1 MPLEVSLMG
10 TIPQRWQSASEAA
23 LTIEFEKYKLANGLE
38 VILSE
43 DHRLPVVAANVWYHV
58 GSANERSGQ
67 TGFAHLFEHMMFQGS
82 KHVGENQIKVLQAAG
97 ATAINGTTGFDRTN
111 YFETMPAER
120 LELAL
125 WLESDRMAFL
135 SEGLTA
141 RNLANQR
148 DVVRNERR
156 ERENTP
162 YSLVWEELYRQL
174 FPAGHPYHATII
186 GSHADIESALLD
198 DMKEFCR
205 QYYVPNN
212 ASLAL
217 VGDFDSEEVKQLVD
231 RYFGAIPP
239 GPAAPRLDVAT
250 LPILSPKR
258 ITVTDRVELPRIY
271 KAWLTPPAYMP
282 GDAEGD
288 VLAQVLAGGR
298 SSRLY
303 QKLVHEKQIAQEVNA
318 DHQSLVLGSVLLLQA
333 TAKPG
338 VSLEQLESAIDD
350 ELCVMQADGPTP
362 EELERVRNTIHTTFA
377 FGLESVGGMG
387 GVADRLNNYNHYLGD
402 PDYIAKDWQR
412 YQTISVDDV
421 RLTAMQLK
429 RESSVVVWGVPGP
442 KVLYDV
448 PRRSDVEVE
457 QQLAPSVPENGWRAQ
472 TPEAQERQSRELPVP
487 VLDRLKNE
495 SSLLFLEQRHIPAIV
510 VNLTIVGGSGSNPEG
525 LPGLASFV
533 VSMLSRGT
541 TRRSQKQI
549 ADDFERL
556 GAQWWTNSNSDSSII
571 AMRVLK
577 QNVEAAFEVM
587 SDVALHPAFAP
598 EEIELL
604 RNDRLVNIAQQQD
617 NPGVLAQR
625 EFLKALYGPEH
636 PYGHLGIGTEEANR
650 KIRQTDLCDFYSN
663 NYVPRHSALVIAGDL
678 DQSEARTLGEQYF
691 SEWSGNAT
699 PVSAPSPPEPI
710 ARRILIVDRPTSPQT
725 QLLIGQLGVR
735 RNHLDYVALEVM
747 NALLGGMFSS
757 RINNNLREVHGYTYG
772 ANSRFTYQRG
782 LGNFVISGAIR
793 TDATAAAVMEVFHE
807 IDEIRDT
814 LVTADELA
822 VAKESL
828 SRAWTSRFN
837 TISTSADAIRE
848 LFIHACDVEEFQKA
862 LKQSP
867 TISAADVQRVAHE
880 HLHTEEMIVVAV
892 GDAAK
897 IESDLSRLSV
907 APVSIA
913 GSSPTP
919 GSPNSN

>member
-1 MPLEVSLMG
+1 MG
-10 TIPQRWQSASEAA
+10 TVEQRWQSASEAA
-23 LTIEFEKYKLANGLE
+23 PTIEFEKYKLANGLE

-43 DHRLPVVAANVWYHV
+43 DHRLPVVAVNIWYHV
-58 GSANERSGQ
+58 GPANERPGR

-82 KHVGENQIKVLQAAG
+82 KHVGENQIKFLQAAG
-97 ATAINGTTGFDRTN
+97 ATGINGTTGFDRTN

-135 SEGLTA
+135 LEGLTA

-156 ERENTP
+156 QRENAP

-186 GSHADIESALLD
+186 GSHADIESARLA

-231 RYFGAIPP
+231 RYFGTIPP
-239 GPAAPRLDVAT
+239 GPALPKLDVAT
-250 LPILSPKR
+250 PPILSPTR

-271 KAWLTPPAYMP
+271 KAWLTPPVYMP
-282 GDAEGD
+282 GNAEGD

-303 QKLVHEKQIAQEVNA
+303 QRLVHEKQIAQEVSA
-318 DHQSLVLGSVLLLQA
+318 EQQSLVLGSVLMLQA

-350 ELCVMQADGPTP
+350 ELRLMQADGPTP
-362 EELERVRNTIHTTFA
+362 EELDRVRNTIHTNFA
-377 FGLESVGGMG
+377 FGLESVS
-387 GVADRLNNYNHYLGD
+387 GVADRLNIYNHYLGD
-402 PDYIAKDWQR
+402 PGYIAQDWQR
-412 YQTISVDDV
+412 YQTLSVDDV
-421 RLTAMQLK
+421 RRMAQQLTQ
-429 RESSVVVWGVPGP
+429 ESSVVVWAVPGP

-448 PRRSDVEVE
+448 PRRSDVEVDH
-457 QQLAPSVPENGWRAQ
+457 QLAPSAPEDAWRAQ
-472 TPEAQERQSRELPVP
+472 APKAQERRSPELPVP
-487 VLDRLKNE
+487 VFDRLKNE

-510 VNLTIVGGSGSNPEG
+510 ANLAIVGGSGSNPED

-533 VSMLSRGT
+533 ASMLSRGT
-541 TRRSQKQI
+541 TKRSQKQI

-556 GAQWWTNSNSDSSII
+556 GAQWWTSSNSDNSTIG
-571 AMRVLK
+571 MRVLK
-577 QNVEAAFEVM
+577 QNVEAAFEVL
-587 SDVALHPAFAP
+587 SDVVLHPAFAL
-598 EEIELL
+598 EEIELM

-636 PYGHLGIGTEEANR
+636 PYGYLGIGTEEANR
-650 KIRQTDLCDFYSN
+650 KIRQTDLCGFYST
-663 NYVPRHSALVIAGDL
+663 NYVPQHSALVIVGDL
-678 DQSEARTLGEQYF
+678 DQPEARTLGEQYF
-691 SEWSGNAT
+691 SEWSGNSA
-699 PVSAPSPPEPI
+699 PVSAPSPPEPV
-710 ARRILIVDRPTSPQT
+710 ARRILIVDRPSSPQT

-735 RNHLDYVALEVM
+735 RNHPDYVAIEVM

-757 RINNNLREVHGYTYG
+757 RINKNLREVHGYTYG
-772 ANSRFTYQRG
+772 ANSRLTYQRG
-782 LGNFVISGAIR
+782 LGNFAISGAIR
-793 TDATAAAVMEVFHE
+793 TDATAAAVREVFHE
-807 IDEIRDT
+807 IDEIRET
-814 LVTADELA
+814 LATADELA

-828 SRAWTSRFN
+828 SRGWTSRFN
-837 TISTSADAIRE
+837 TISSSADAIRE
-848 LFIHACDVEEFQKA
+848 MFIHGCGREEFQQA
-862 LKQSP
+862 LMQIP

-880 HLHTEEMIVVAV
+880 HLHPEEMIVVAV

-897 IESDLSRLSV
+897 IERDLGRLSV

-913 GSSPTP
+913 GP
-919 GSPNSN
+919 GGGQSVGSAPVRVS

>member
-1 MPLEVSLMG
+1 MGVLE
-10 TIPQRWQSASEAA
+10 QRGQTAFEAA
-23 LTIEFEKYKLANGLE
+23 PTIEFEKYQLANGLE

-43 DHRLPVVAANVWYHV
+43 DHRLPVVAVNIWYHV
-58 GSANERSGQ
+58 GPANERPGQ
-67 TGFAHLFEHMMFQGS
+67 RGFAHLFEHMMFQGS
-82 KHVGENQIKVLQAAG
+82 KHVRKNQAEVLQAAG
-97 ATAINGTTGFDRTN
+97 ATGINGTTGFDRTN

-135 SEGLTA
+135 LEGLTA

-156 ERENTP
+156 QRENTP

-186 GSHADIESALLD
+186 GSHADIESAHLD

-205 QYYVPNN
+205 QYYVPTN

-217 VGDFDSEEVKQLVD
+217 VGDFDSEEVKHLID
-231 RYFGAIPP
+231 RYFGAIPT
-239 GPAAPRLDVAT
+239 GPAIPKPDVAT
-250 LPILSPKR
+250 PPILSPKR
-258 ITVTDRVELPRIY
+258 MTVTDRVELPRIY
-271 KAWLTPPAYMP
+271 KAWLTPPVYKP

-303 QKLVHEKQIAQEVNA
+303 QKLVHEKQIAQEVSVEH
-318 DHQSLVLGSVLLLQA
+318 DSLVLGSVLMLQA

-338 VSLEQLESAIDD
+338 VSLEQLESVLDD
-350 ELCVMQADGPTP
+350 ELRVMQADGPTP
-362 EELERVRNTIHTTFA
+362 EELERVRNTIHTNFA
-377 FGLESVGGMG
+377 FGLESVGGMS

-402 PDYIAKDWQR
+402 PGYIAQDWQR

-421 RLTAMQLK
+421 RLAAQQLK
-429 RESSVVVWGVPGP
+429 QESSVVVWGVPGP

-448 PRRSDVEVE
+448 PTHSDLEVDQE
-457 QQLAPSVPENGWRAQ
+457 PALSAPENAWRAQ
-472 TPEAQERQSRELPVP
+472 APQAQERKSRELPVP
-487 VLDRLKNE
+487 VFDRLTND
-495 SSLLFLEQRHIPAIV
+495 SSLLFLERRHIPAIV
-510 VNLTIVGGSGSNPEG
+510 VNLAILGGSGSNPEN

-533 VSMLSRGT
+533 ASMLSRGT
-541 TRRSQKQI
+541 AKRSQKQI

-556 GAQWWTNSNSDSSII
+556 GARWWTNSNSDSSTIG
-571 AMRVLK
+571 MRVLK
-577 QNVEAAFEVM
+577 HNVEAAFEVL
-587 SDVALHPAFAP
+587 SDVALHPAFAL
-598 EEIELL
+598 EEIELM

-636 PYGHLGIGTEEANR
+636 PYGQLGIGTEEANR

-663 NYVPRHSALVIAGDL
+663 NYVPQHSALVIVGDL
-678 DQSEARTLGEQYF
+678 EQSEARTLGEQYF
-691 SEWSGNAT
+691 SEWSGNAAA
-699 PVSAPSPPEPI
+699 VSVPPAPKSV
-710 ARRILIVDRPTSPQT
+710 ARRILIVDRPSSPQT
-725 QLLIGQLGVR
+725 QLLIGQLAIR
-735 RNHLDYVALEVM
+735 RNHPDYVAMEVM

-757 RINNNLREVHGYTYG
+757 RINHNLREVHGYTYG
-772 ANSRFTYQRG
+772 ANSRLTYQRG

-793 TDATAAAVMEVFHE
+793 TNATAAAVMEVFHE
-807 IDEIRDT
+807 IDRIRET
-814 LVTADELA
+814 LATADELA
-822 VAKESL
+822 AAEESL

-837 TISTSADAIRE
+837 TISSSADAIRE
-848 LFIHACDVEEFQKA
+848 MFIHGYDRDEFQIVPA
-862 LKQSP
+862 QIP
-867 TISAADVQRVAHE
+867 IISAADVQRVAHE
-880 HLHTEEMIVVAV
+880 HLHAEEMIVVAV

-897 IESDLSRLSV
+897 IERDLTRLSI
-907 APVSIA
+907 APVGIA
-913 GSSPTP
+913 DSNPAL

>member
-1 MPLEVSLMG
+1 MG
-10 TIPQRWQSASEAA
+10 TVEQRWQSASEAA
-23 LTIEFEKYKLANGLE
+23 PTIEFEKYKLANGLE

-43 DHRLPVVAANVWYHV
+43 DHRLPVVAVNIWYHV
-58 GSANERSGQ
+58 GPANERPGR

-82 KHVGENQIKVLQAAG
+82 KHVGENQSKVLQAAG

-135 SEGLTA
+135 LEGLTA

-156 ERENTP
+156 QRENTP

-186 GSHADIESALLD
+186 GSHADIESARLD

-217 VGDFDSEEVKQLVD
+217 VGDFDSGQVKPLVD
-231 RYFGAIPP
+231 RYFGNIPL
-239 GPAAPRLDVAT
+239 GPAVPKLEIAT
-250 LPILSPKR
+250 PPILSPKR
-258 ITVTDRVELPRIY
+258 ITVTDRVELPRIS
-271 KAWLTPPAYMP
+271 KAWLTPPVYKP
-282 GDAEGD
+282 GDAEGG

-318 DHQSLVLGSVLLLQA
+318 EHQSLVLGSVLMLQA
-333 TAKPG
+333 TAKPR
-338 VSLEQLESAIDD
+338 VSLEQLERAIDD
-350 ELCVMQADGPTP
+350 ELRLMQADGPTP
-362 EELERVRNTIHTTFA
+362 EELERVRNTIHTNFA
-377 FGLESVGGMG
+377 FGLESVGGMS

-402 PDYIAKDWQR
+402 PGYIAQDWQR
-412 YQTISVDDV
+412 FQTLSVDDV
-421 RLTAMQLK
+421 RLTARQLK
-429 RESSVVVWGVPGP
+429 QESSVVVWGVPGP

-448 PRRSDVEVE
+448 PRRSDVEVDE
-457 QQLAPSVPENGWRAQ
+457 QRAPYASADVWRAQ
-472 TPEAQERQSRELPVP
+472 APKAQERNSPELPVP
-487 VLDRLKNE
+487 VFDRLKNE

-510 VNLTIVGGSGSNPEG
+510 VNLVTVGGSGSNPEG

-533 VSMLSRGT
+533 ASMLSRGT
-541 TRRSQKQI
+541 TKRSQKQI

-556 GAQWWTNSNSDSSII
+556 GAQWWTNSNSDSSTIG
-571 AMRVLK
+571 MRVLK
-577 QNVEAAFEVM
+577 QNVEAAFDVL
-587 SDVALHPAFAP
+587 SDVALRPAFGL
-598 EEIELL
+598 EEIELM

-617 NPGVLAQR
+617 NPRALAQR

-636 PYGHLGIGTEEANR
+636 PHGHLGIGTEEANR

-663 NYVPRHSALVIAGDL
+663 NYVPQHSALVIVGDL
-678 DQSEARTLGEQYF
+678 EQPEARTLGEQYF
-691 SEWSGNAT
+691 SEWSGNAA
-699 PVSAPSPPEPI
+699 PVSAPSPPESV
-710 ARRILIVDRPTSPQT
+710 ARRILIVDRPSSPQT
-725 QLLIGQLGVR
+725 QLLIGQVGVR
-735 RNHLDYVALEVM
+735 RNHPDYVAIEVL

-772 ANSRFTYQRG
+772 ANSMLTYQRG
-782 LGNFVISGAIR
+782 SGNLVISGAIR

-807 IDEIRDT
+807 IDEIRET

-848 LFIHACDVEEFQKA
+848 MFIHGCDREEFQKA
-862 LKQSP
+862 LKQIP
-867 TISAADVQRVAHE
+867 TISPADVQRVAHE
-880 HLHTEEMIVVAV
+880 HLHAEEMIVVAV
-892 GDAAK
+892 GDAGT
-897 IESDLSRLSV
+897 IERDLSRLSV

-913 GSSPTP
+913 GTSPTQGGP
-919 GSPNSN
+919 ASN

>member
-1 MPLEVSLMG
+1 MG
-10 TIPQRWQSASEAA
+10 TVEQSWQSASEAA
-23 LTIEFEKYKLANGLE
+23 PTIGFEKYKLANGLE

-43 DHRLPVVAANVWYHV
+43 DHRLPVVAVDIWYHV
-58 GSANERSGQ
+58 GPANERSGR

-82 KHVGENQIKVLQAAG
+82 RHIQENQTKVLQAAG

-135 SEGLTA
+135 LEGLTA

-156 ERENTP
+156 QRENTP

-186 GSHADIESALLD
+186 GSHADIESARLD

-217 VGDFDSEEVKQLVD
+217 VGDFDSEEVKHLID
-231 RYFGAIPP
+231 KYFGAIPL
-239 GPAAPRLDVAT
+239 GPAVPKLDVST
-250 LPILSPKR
+250 PPILSAKR
-258 ITVTDRVELPRIY
+258 VTVTDRVELPCIY
-271 KAWLTPPAYMP
+271 KAWLTPAVYMP

-288 VLAQVLAGGR
+288 VLAQILAGGT

-303 QKLVHEKQIAQEVNA
+303 QKLVHEKQIAQQISAE
-318 DHQSLVLGSVLLLQA
+318 HESLMLGSVLTLQA

-338 VSLEQLESAIDD
+338 VSVEQLESALDD
-350 ELCVMQADGPTP
+350 ELRVMQADGPTP
-362 EELERVRNTIHTTFA
+362 EELERVRNTIHTNFA
-377 FGLESVGGMG
+377 FGLESVGGMS

-402 PDYIAKDWQR
+402 PGYIAQDWQR

-421 RLTAMQLK
+421 RLTARQLK
-429 RESSVVVWGVPGP
+429 QESSVAVWGVPGP

-448 PRRSDVEVE
+448 PKHSGIEVD
-457 QQLAPSVPENGWRAQ
+457 QQQAPSAPEAAWRAQ
-472 TPEAQERQSRELPVP
+472 APKAQGRKSPELPVP
-487 VLDRLKNE
+487 VFDRLTNE

-510 VNLTIVGGSGSNPEG
+510 VNLAIVGGSGSNPEG
-525 LPGLASFV
+525 LPGLASFTA
-533 VSMLSRGT
+533 SMLSRGT
-541 TRRSQKQI
+541 TKRSQKQI

-556 GAQWWTNSNSDSSII
+556 GAQWWTNSNSDSSTIG
-571 AMRVLK
+571 MRVLK
-577 QNVEAAFEVM
+577 QSLEPAFEIL
-587 SDVALHPAFAP
+587 SDVALHPTFAL
-598 EEIELL
+598 EEIELI

-625 EFLKALYGPEH
+625 EFLKTLYGPEH
-636 PYGHLGIGTEEANR
+636 PYGQLGIGTEQANR
-650 KIRQTDLCDFYSN
+650 KIRQADLCDFYSTN
-663 NYVPRHSALVIAGDL
+663 NRPQHSALVIVGDL
-678 DQSEARTLGEQYF
+678 DQSEARTLGKQYF
-691 SEWSGNAT
+691 SEWSGSAAS
-699 PVSAPSPPEPI
+699 VSAPSPPEPV
-710 ARRILIVDRPTSPQT
+710 ARRILIVDRPSSPQT

-735 RNHLDYVALEVM
+735 RNHPDYVAIEIM
-747 NALLGGMFSS
+747 NAVLGGMFSS

-772 ANSRFTYQRG
+772 ANSRLTYQRG
-782 LGNFVISGAIR
+782 PGNFVISGAIR

-807 IDEIRDT
+807 IDKIRET

-828 SRAWTSRFN
+828 GRAWRSRFN
-837 TISTSADAIRE
+837 TISSSADTIRE
-848 LFIHACDVEEFQKA
+848 MFIHGCDREELQKA
-862 LKQSP
+862 LVQIP
-867 TISAADVQRVAHE
+867 TISAADVRRVAHE
-880 HLHTEEMIVVAV
+880 HLHAEEMIVVAV

-897 IESDLSRLSV
+897 IEHDLSRLSI
-907 APVSIA
+907 APVGIA
-913 GSSPTP
+913 GSNPTL
-919 GSPNSN
+919 GSPNSNELQ